1 MVRQYELVERVQAY
15 LPDADEDLLNK
26 AYIYAMQK
34 HGTQT
39 RADGAPYITHP
50 LEVANILT
58 EMHLDEATIATA
70 LLHDTIE
77 DTDATRTEIDERFGS
92 EIGSLVE
99 GLTKVDSINFESKQ
113 VAQAEN
119 LRRLLLAVADDIRV
133 LLVKLADRLHN
144 MRTLDVMR
152 PDKRKRISQETMDVY
167 APLAG
172 RMGMQDM
179 RDELEDL
186 AFQYLHGDRH
196 EALVH
201 RLGELTDE
209 HKNVVESARLAL
221 IEEFEKSG
229 INAEVLGRQKRPYSI
244 FRKME
249 RKGLSLE
256 QLSDLYGFRV
266 ITESVAE
273 CYQAMGAAHTR
284 WQMVPGRFKDYI
296 SIPKQNGY
304 RSLHTTIVGP
314 AKRRVELQ
322 IRTQQMHAVAEYG
335 VASHAKYKEGDG
347 ASKPPVS
354 PTDRAYGW
362 LRRTIDMLDG
372 GDNPEEFLEN
382 TKLELFLDQ
391 VFCFTPKGM
400 LIALP
405 KGATA
410 IDFAYA
416 VHTRVGDECVG
427 ARVNGNP
434 VPVTQHLRNGD
445 EVQILTGQR
454 TKNALSWETAAVTG
468 KARAALRKQAR
479 TDDGRR
485 NRIIGQSLLRHA
497 LARRGRTFDIEAL
510 EPLLEVFNIKS
521 VDDLV
526 SQVGEGKLAARK
538 VLTALDVPEEALG
551 NGAASSHGNQIADG
565 GSVRLRNSVK
575 ARTYGVLQEQLPLQ
589 FAPVCGALPG
599 DRIIGILEPGVG
611 ITVYPS
617 DAPALAQFEDNE
629 FWIDMQWDVP
639 DGDATVFP
647 ASITVDASDVP
658 GALARIA
665 ETLADHNGNIVDLSL
680 MSLTSAGKGGAHGD
694 VQSVRM
700 TINLEIATLKAL
712 NSAMNDLR
720 GNPLVRQVSRR
731 ME

>member
-1 MVRQYELVERVQAY
+1 MVRQYELVERVQSY
-15 LPDADEDLLNK
+15 LPNADEDLLNK

-58 EMHLDEATIATA
+58 EMRLDEATIATA

-77 DTDATRTEIDERFGS
+77 DTDATRTEIDQRFGS

-99 GLTKVDSINFESKQ
+99 GLTKIDGINFESKQ

-152 PDKRKRISQETMDVY
+152 PDKRKRISQETMDIY

-179 RDELEDL
+179 RDELEEL

-201 RLGELTDE
+201 RLGELTEE
-209 HKNVVESARLAL
+209 HKDVVESVRQAL
-221 IEEFEKSG
+221 IEEFEQSG
-229 INAEVLGRQKRPYSI
+229 IEAEVQGRLKRPYSI

-266 ITESVAE
+266 LTGSVE
-273 CYQAMGAAHTR
+273 DCYRALGAVHTR
-284 WQMVPGRFKDYI
+284 WQSVPGRFKDYI
-296 SIPKQNGY
+296 STPKQNDY
-304 RSLHTTIVGP
+304 RSIHTTIVGP

-335 VASHAKYKEGDG
+335 VASHAFYKE
-347 ASKPPVS
+347 ASQVEQETKS

-434 VPVTQHLRNGD
+434 VPVTKRLRNGD

-454 TKNALSWETAAVTG
+454 SQKALSWETAAVTG

-479 TDDGRR
+479 SDDDRR
-485 NRIIGQSLLRHA
+485 HRIIGQSLLRH
-497 LARRGRTFDIEAL
+497 LLNRRGRELELEDL
-510 EPLLEVFNIKS
+510 EPVLATFNARSADELI
-521 VDDLV
+521 
-526 SQVGEGKLAARK
+526 SQVGAGRLSAKKVLAA
-538 VLTALDVPEEALG
+538 LDLPDEPADPANEETR
-551 NGAASSHGNQIADG
+551 

-575 ARTYGVLQEQLPLQ
+575 AKSYSALQEQLPLR
-589 FAPVCGALPG
+589 FAPICGALPG
-599 DRIIGILEPGVG
+599 DRIVGILEPGVG
-611 ITVYPS
+611 ITIYPAE
-617 DAPALAQFEDNE
+617 APALADFEDNE
-629 FWIDMQWDVP
+629 FWIDMGWDVSP
-639 DGDATVFP
+639 GDETVFP
-647 ASITVDASDVP
+647 ASITVDASNVP
-658 GALARIA
+658 GSLARIA
-665 ETLADHNGNIVDLSL
+665 EIVAEHDGNISDLSL
-680 MSLTSAGKGGAHGD
+680 DQLDTAGGEAN
-694 VQSVRM
+694 SVRM
-700 TINLEIATLKAL
+700 TINLEVKDLKTL
-712 NSAMNDLR
+712 NIVMNDLR
-720 GNPLVRQVSRR
+720 SNRLVRQVSRR